1 MQLLNS
7 FLLQTADGVTRGSYS
22 YLDANGVYQTVNYI
36 SDALGFKESFKEDKI
51 ISLTQLFRWLLPI
64 FQSIMSRVQLLQY
77 KRPYRPSRLLRLSLK
92 LLMRTKE
99 RRL

>member
-1 MQLLNS
+1 MKLFYS
-7 FLLQTADGVTRGSYS
+7 FLPQTADGVTRGSYS

-36 SDALGFKESFKEDKI
+36 SDALGFKESLKEDKI

-77 KRPYRPSRLLRLSLK
+77 KRPYRLSRLLRLSLK

-99 RRL
+99 RK